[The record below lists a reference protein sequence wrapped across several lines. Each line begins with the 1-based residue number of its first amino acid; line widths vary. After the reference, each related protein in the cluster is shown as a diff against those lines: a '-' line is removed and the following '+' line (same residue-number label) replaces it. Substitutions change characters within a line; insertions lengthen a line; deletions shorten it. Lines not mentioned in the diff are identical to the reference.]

1 MRYRFEEKYT
11 TEPHPERPDLLSQ
24 CVVAVE
30 EIQKT
35 EREKSQGA
43 PERFQFSH
51 LTKYTERPAK
61 VNKLGQVLS
70 AVRHYDRFRNQAN
83 GRDRRAKKAPLRGSD
98 SVVPTSG
105 RPEASILESDERSPT
120 P

>member
-1 MRYRFEEKYT
+1 M
-11 TEPHPERPDLLSQ
+11 
-24 CVVAVE
+24 VAVE

-70 AVRHYDRFRNQAN
+70 TVRRDHTFRIKQMA
-83 GRDRRAKKAPLRGSD
+83 ATAAPKKLPFEG
-98 SVVPTSG
+98 
-105 RPEASILESDERSPT
+105 
-120 P
+120 